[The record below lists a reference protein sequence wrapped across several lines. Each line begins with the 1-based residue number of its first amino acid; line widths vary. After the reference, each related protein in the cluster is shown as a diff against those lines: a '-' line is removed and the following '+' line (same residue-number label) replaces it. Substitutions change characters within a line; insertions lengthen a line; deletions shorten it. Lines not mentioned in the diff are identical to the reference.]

1 MMLEQW
7 DTHMPKKKKNRDPGL
22 TLFQKLAQNGSQTYR
37 FKKKKKKKAVKVLEY
52 NIGGKVLNDLGMV
65 MSL

>member
-1 MMLEQW
+1 
-7 DTHMPKKKKNRDPGL
+7 MPKKKKNRDPGL

-37 FKKKKKKKAVKVLEY
+37 FKKKKKAVKVLEY
-52 NIGGKVLNDLGMV
+52 NIGRKVLDDLGMV